1 MTLESTIKLQ
11 KRLAPLHLISASLIA
26 GVIIFAGVALTT
38 GPIGSSPGG
47 TTSAPASLTSPGMP
61 MIMRMVWA
69 GLAFMQIPVVFV
81 IRGASISR
89 AAAMRRSD
97 VTMITSAPP
106 APQFRG
112 AVEDESAIHVP
123 TFDAFR
129 NASIVGFALL
139 ESVALIGAMAVMFSG
154 DPVDLALVAV
164 PVAAMLATFPT
175 TGRWRNFDRAVQ
187 ERAAVLR

>member
-1 MTLESTIKLQ
+1 MTLESTITLQ
-11 KRLAPLHLISASLIA
+11 QRLAPLHLISASLIA
-26 GVIIFAGVALTT
+26 GVIIFAGVALTM

-47 TTSAPASLTSPGMP
+47 TTSAPASLASQGMP
-61 MIMRMVWA
+61 LIMRMVWA
-69 GLAFMQIPVVFV
+69 GLAFMQIPVVLV
-81 IRGASISR
+81 IRGAMVNR
-89 AAAMRRSD
+89 AAAIRRSD
-97 VTMITSAPP
+97 ANMIASASRT
-106 APQFRG
+106 RG
-112 AVEDESAIHVP
+112 AVEDESAIHPP

-129 NASIVGFALL
+129 NASIVGSALL

-154 DPVDLALVAV
+154 DPIDLALVAV